1 MKKGKNNKGFTLIEL
16 LATIAILAIVVSIT
30 LYVSLSAIEKSREKS
45 YKVTINNI
53 EKEAANYLLEN
64 SDRLFFISYGE
75 DIDTL
80 AGNIEYQCITVQN
93 LIDMGYFSED
103 ITESKI
109 DKNTNVNTDMY
120 VYIERDKTTKTV
132 SKTVLASIDKNNE
145 IPDGIVCS
153 EAVKAKGDISFVVE
167 PTGWSKEKKITLYYS
182 LNNLNDVT
190 TIGNYKYDYEYDG
203 TSENIYGN
211 NTDTE
216 RQIKVM
222 SNGTLEGYIT
232 LETLGDIVNKKLEI
246 DNIDNAGPVI
256 ELGEISQKYVSKTVA
271 IPLKVSD
278 VGSGVSYSSFDESD
292 IEVKV
297 GGNIISDISL
307 SGDGK
312 GNFNLIINNDKYSGE
327 VAITIAENSV
337 YDKVVDEVKNG
348 NNETVLKPDVKFD
361 NMAPTKPDINNPT
374 NENWTNSNFPLSVST
389 IEDGSGVDYWQYT
402 YAENPSG
409 NGDHN
414 TSWVTYSNS
423 SNNNFTTSPFSAE
436 RNQLVYV
443 RVCDKVG
450 NCSEVSNTYIRI
462 DKTAP
467 TVPTTMSFVFGD
479 WTDYTDA
486 SWTNKKVYAARLA
499 GKSDASLR
507 GPSGSTDTGSG
518 VAKYQIS
525 TDNNTWVDYNYV
537 YTDAMFYMDSEG
549 THYRYFRAC
558 DYAGNCGSSL
568 KKTVKIDKTAPSC
581 SISGNPTSYVQ
592 SATLTLSGTDNNSL
606 ASSAYSWTSS
616 TSGFSTTKTKTVTQ
630 NGTYTGYVKDVAG
643 NVSSCSVSVTKIAKE
658 ITITYD
664 KNYLSSSIWT
674 DTLTTG
680 NWDKYNVSISKTTES
695 LSTAMEGKLVKI
707 TINSVSGTGGPFFNS
722 QLDLSIGSTY
732 TEEFFIKASRNMS
745 LSVGAEQGGK
755 SSLNVTTEWQRFRH
769 EFTAAGNTGQ
779 GYRAFSFYGS
789 YNASDVIYIHSLQ
802 VMKGTEGNTTAT
814 KIAGS
819 SFGDFPAPSRS
830 NYEFKGW
837 YTSPSGGTQII
848 SSTSVPTSNTTYY
861 AQWEYTGTSISTG
874 GGNGGTTGGGNGGTT
889 GGSVG
894 LCGSCSVNK
903 DCSLGT
909 CSGKCSGTNAS
920 GGGTYK
926 CCVYNNTQCN

>member
-1 MKKGKNNKGFTLIEL
+1 MLSKCDFYVIFILGDGMFMKLSKNKKGFTLIEL

-30 LYVSLSAIEKSREKS
+30 LYVSLGAIEKSKEKS

-53 EKEAANYLLEN
+53 QKEAANYLLEN
-64 SDRLFFISYGE
+64 SDRLFFIS
-75 DIDTL
+75 DTKDL
-80 AGNIEYQCITVQN
+80 SVEYQCITVQN
-93 LIDMGYFSED
+93 LIDMGYFNED

-109 DKNTNVNTDMY
+109 DKNTKVNTNMY
-120 VYIERDKTTKTV
+120 VYIKRDRTTKAINETILI
-132 SKTVLASIDKNNE
+132 SDSNNE
-145 IPDGIVCS
+145 TCS
-153 EAVKAKGDISFVVE
+153 KAVKAKGDVAFVIE
-167 PTGWSKEKKITLYYS
+167 PLGWSREKKITLYYS

-190 TIGNYKYDYEYDG
+190 TIGNYKYDYEYSG
-203 TSENIYGN
+203 VSEKIYDN
-211 NTDTE
+211 NTE
-216 RQIKVM
+216 KQIKVI
-222 SNGTLEGYIT
+222 SNGNLEGYIT
-232 LETLGDIVNKKLEI
+232 LNNEEIVRKSFNVDKI
-246 DNIDNAGPVI
+246 DNVGPVI
-256 ELGEISQKYVSKTVA
+256 ELGNVSQGYVSKTVA

-278 VGSGVSYSSFDESD
+278 AGSGVDYDSFEKSD
-292 IEVKV
+292 VKVEV
-297 GGNIISDISL
+297 GGNVISDISL
-307 SGDGK
+307 SGGGK

-327 VAITIAENSV
+327 VVITIAKNSV

-361 NMAPTKPDINNPT
+361 NTPPTKPDINNPT
-374 NENWTNSNFPLSVST
+374 NENWTNSNFSLSVST
-389 IEDGSGVDYWQYT
+389 MEDGSGVDYWQYT

-409 NGDHN
+409 SGDHN

-423 SNNNFTTSPFSAE
+423 SNNSFTTSPFSAE
-436 RNQLVYV
+436 RNQLVYI

-450 NCSEVSNTYIRI
+450 NCSDVSNTYIRI

-479 WTDYTDA
+479 WTGYTDA
-486 SWTNKKVYAARLA
+486 SWTNKGVYTARSA

-518 VAKYQIS
+518 IAKYQIS
-525 TDNNTWVDYNYV
+525 SDGSTWVDYNYV
-537 YTDAMFYMDSEG
+537 STDAMYYMSSEG

-558 DYAGNCGSSL
+558 DNAGNCGSSL
-568 KKTVKIDKTAPSC
+568 TKTAKIDKTPPSC

-592 SATLTLSGTDNNSL
+592 SATLTLSGTDNNNL
-606 ASSAYSWTSS
+606 ASSPYSWTSS
-616 TSGFSTTKTKTVTQ
+616 TSGFSTTKTKSITQ

-643 NVSSCSVSVTKIAKE
+643 NVASCSVSVDKVAKE

-680 NWDKYNVSISKTTES
+680 NWDKYNVSISKTTDS

-707 TINSVSGTGGPFFNS
+707 TINSVSGYGGPFFNS
-722 QLDLSIGSTY
+722 KLDLSIGSTY

-745 LSVGAEQGGK
+745 LSVGAEQGGV

-779 GYRAFSFYGS
+779 GNRAFVFYSSLYKVG
-789 YNASDVIYIHSLQ
+789 DVIYIHSLQ
-802 VMKGTEGNTTAT
+802 VMKGTEGNATAI

-819 SFGDFPAPSRS
+819 SFGDLPAPSRS

-874 GGNGGTTGGGNGGTT
+874 GGNGGTTGGP
-889 GGSVG
+889 VG

-920 GGGTYK
+920 GGGTYE